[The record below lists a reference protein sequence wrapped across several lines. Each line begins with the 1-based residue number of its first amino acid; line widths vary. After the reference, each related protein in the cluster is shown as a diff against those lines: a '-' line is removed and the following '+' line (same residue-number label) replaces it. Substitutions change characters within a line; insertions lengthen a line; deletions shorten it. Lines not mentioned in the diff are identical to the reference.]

1 MVRSDFTDVEFC
13 IEVWYGVCSR
23 NSFGQQ
29 VQVVIGNSM
38 DQSSR
43 DIPPRSLPLQ
53 GQGDWIDQV
62 IALRHSN
69 QPVPDHL
76 LPVSRLLDLLDT
88 PIASP
93 ASDLLSDVTIARIMH
108 TAAAVGDGH
117 SASGLSPADEEALDA
132 LILARFEVDEVAP
145 ALRERAARVASI
157 GTSLRESQIV
167 APADLTDRVM
177 ARIESAG
184 EARTISIET
193 ARPRRNWR
201 IGDLVGIAAALL
213 LGTSVLWPMVSA
225 ARMDSV
231 KTACLSNMR
240 TVGGGMGM
248 YANEY
253 RDAMPVATAGLGG
266 GRWWDVGRET
276 ASNSRN
282 LFTLVRKGFVK
293 VEDLAC
299 PGNPGCR
306 DCCVTPDCEDWKSLE
321 EVSYSYQIMLG
332 GHRPAWLRPGGNPSQ
347 TIVMADRSPV
357 VLKNARGE
365 AVSPIENSP
374 NHQGAGQH
382 ALYSD
387 GHVGW
392 IGSPEVTVG
401 NGPSARI
408 DNIWLPQPVEIII
421 RQIQSQLQSGQG
433 FVTTQTPMLRGTE
446 IPDENDIFLG
456 P

>member
-1 MVRSDFTDVEFC
+1 MT
-13 IEVWYGVCSR
+13 GTL
-23 NSFGQQ
+23 
-29 VQVVIGNSM
+29 M
-38 DQSSR
+38 DQSQREPFSR
-43 DIPPRSLPLQ
+43 LQPLP

-62 IALRHSN
+62 FALRHAN
-69 QPVPDHL
+69 QPVPDQL
-76 LPVSRLLDLLDT
+76 LPVARLIDLLDT
-88 PIASP
+88 PIATP
-93 ASDLLSDVTIARIMH
+93 ASDLLSDVTLARIMH
-108 TAAAVGDGH
+108 ASAVMPEQH

-132 LILARFEVDEVAP
+132 LILARFEVADVAP
-145 ALRERAARVASI
+145 SLRERASRMASI
-157 GTSLRESQIV
+157 GTSLRDSQVV
-167 APADLTDRVM
+167 APPDLTDRVM

-184 EARTISIET
+184 EARSISIET

-201 IGDLVGIAAALL
+201 IGDLVGVAAALL
-213 LGTSVLWPMVSA
+213 LGTSVVWPMVSA
-225 ARMDSV
+225 ARMDSM

-253 RDAMPVATAGLGG
+253 RDSMPVATAGLGG
-266 GRWWDVGRET
+266 GRWWDVGREG

-306 DCCVTPDCEDWKSLE
+306 DCCVTPECEDWRSLD

-408 DNIWLPQPVEIII
+408 DNIWLPHPVEIVI
-421 RQIQSQLQSGQG
+421 RQIQNQLQSGQG
-433 FVTTQTPMLRGTE
+433 FIATQTPMLRGTE
-446 IPDENDIFLG
+446 VPDADDIFLG